1 MSAVCFCPSSLLSA
15 SDVGSSSTLIGY
27 RGQASR
33 VGALKVQI
41 SELRA
46 LARWARYCVYV
57 RNYVR
62 LTRVTPLTRRFI
74 ACNASTRLYQWF
86 PMQKCRILTPLTRVK
101 AAACFSVG
109 VTLLR
114 KIYSKQFM
122 LPFRLRVLPSNLP
135 PEQ

>member
-1 MSAVCFCPSSLLSA
+1 MSAVCFCPSSLLYA

-27 RGQASR
+27 RGEAPR
-33 VGALKVQI
+33 VGALKVHI

-46 LARWARYCVYV
+46 LVHWARYCVYV

-62 LTRVTPLTRRFI
+62 LP
-74 ACNASTRLYQWF
+74 RL
-86 PMQKCRILTPLTRVK
+86 K